1 MATDATGTPTALG
14 IPKFNTSVDAPSGLG
29 SNAQMDS
36 IDALIQLRAPL
47 ASPALTGAP
56 TAPTQITSDATTKI
70 ATTAFVQ
77 NFVAAGIAGV
87 TSFNGRTGVVAPTT
101 GDYAVGNI
109 TGAAPL
115 ASPALTGTPTAPT
128 PGTSD
133 NTTTVATTAYVK
145 ANLTSYATLASP
157 TFTGVPLS
165 VTPATADNTTKI
177 ATTAY
182 VKAQG
187 YGVGT
192 LTSFNGRGT
201 AAVVPTTGDYTAAQV
216 TNAFDKSSASVQVG
230 AGGYTSSHTSNGIGY
245 STGAGGTATQ
255 ATSFS
260 TGVTLNSPTGQITL
274 FTSAISGGLVIS
286 FTLTNSSIAATDTLL
301 FSFVGA
307 SNQGMVASVSNL
319 AAGSAEISWYAP
331 NALPSAT
338 RKLNFTVIKGATS

>member
-47 ASPALTGAP
+47 ASPTLTGTPSAP
-56 TAPTQITSDATTKI
+56 TPVTSDNTTKI

-87 TSFNGRTGVVAPTT
+87 TSFNGRTGVVTPTT
-101 GDYAVGNI
+101 GDYAVANI

-115 ASPALTGTPTAPT
+115 ASPTLTGTPAAPT
-128 PGTSD
+128 PATAD
-133 NTTTVATTAYVK
+133 NSTTIATTAYVK
-145 ANLTSYATLASP
+145 TNLASYATLASP
-157 TFTGVPLS
+157 TLTGVPLS
-165 VTPATADNTTKI
+165 VTPATADNSTKI

-201 AAVVPTTGDYTAAQV
+201 AAVVPTSGDYTAAQV
-216 TNAFDKSSASVQVG
+216 TNAFDKGSASAQLVTG
-230 AGGYTSSHTSNGIGY
+230 NAPFGYG
-245 STGAGGTATQ
+245 TGSGQAVTQ
-255 ATSFS
+255 IILSFYRS
-260 TGVTLNSPTGQITL
+260 YREPPDGNNYHLYIRTCRRPTGFLHCEL
-274 FTSAISGGLVIS
+274 FCMCRHRYSC
-286 FTLTNSSIAATDTLL
+286 
-301 FSFVGA
+301 SFVGDYRIVG
-307 SNQGMVASVSNL
+307 SNSHSL
-319 AAGSAEISWYAP
+319 
-331 NALPSAT
+331 LPGRNRWLHYQLLQPGWT
-338 RKLNFTVIKGATS
+338 

>member
-47 ASPALTGAP
+47 ASPTLTGTPSAP
-56 TAPTQITSDATTKI
+56 TPVTSDNTTKI

-87 TSFNGRTGVVAPTT
+87 TSFNGRTGVVTPTT
-101 GDYAVGNI
+101 GDYAVANI

-115 ASPALTGTPTAPT
+115 ASPTLTGTPAAPT
-128 PGTSD
+128 PATAD
-133 NTTTVATTAYVK
+133 NSTTIATTAYVK
-145 ANLTSYATLASP
+145 TNLASYATLASP
-157 TFTGVPLS
+157 TLTGVPLS
-165 VTPATADNTTKI
+165 VTPATADNSTKI

-201 AAVVPTTGDYTAAQV
+201 AAVVPTSGDYTAAQV
-216 TNAFDKSSASVQVG
+216 TNAFDKGSASAQLVTG
-230 AGGYTSSHTSNGIGY
+230 NAPFGYGTGSGQAVTQITSL
-245 STGAGGTATQ
+245 STA
-255 ATSFS
+255 
-260 TGVTLNSPTGQITL
+260 VTVNHPTGTITT
-274 FTSAISGGLVIS
+274 FTSALAGGQQVS
-286 FTLTNSSIAATDTLL
+286 FTVNCSVCAATDTVVLSWATTGSWGVTPIL
-301 FSFVGA
+301 YSQVGTGGFIINYYNTGGLTSSGTGA
-307 SNQGMVASVSNL
+307 
-319 AAGSAEISWYAP
+319 I
-331 NALPSAT
+331 
-338 RKLNFTVIKGATS
+338 NFTIIKGANS